1 MSYFCTKIHLYR
13 PKYNGSG
20 VILHKTNL
28 TFICHPRSYF
38 WVFLKMALTKVVHPL
53 GIHEQAQFHSPTLS
67 GLNLHP
73 PQKFERPPFEMVK
86 AMELK
91 HGIRVP

>member
-1 MSYFCTKIHLYR
+1 
-13 PKYNGSG
+13 
-20 VILHKTNL
+20 
-28 TFICHPRSYF
+28 
-38 WVFLKMALTKVVHPL
+38 L
-53 GIHEQAQFHSPTLS
+53 GIHEHTQFHSPTLS

-91 HGIRVP
+91 HGIRVPLKIGSNVIRVNRQTDTQCDDLIILTVLL